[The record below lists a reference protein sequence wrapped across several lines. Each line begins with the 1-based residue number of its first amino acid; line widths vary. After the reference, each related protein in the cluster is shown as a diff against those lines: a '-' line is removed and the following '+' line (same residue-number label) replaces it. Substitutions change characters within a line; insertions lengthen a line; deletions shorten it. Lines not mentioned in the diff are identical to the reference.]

1 MEEKTYPQYDD
12 LNYDDLMTAFS
23 RLDTRV
29 KGEAMYGDDPIVITN
44 LKSELDYVKNLMK
57 HREIV
62 SNLRE
67 SLDEIE
73 GLRKQET
80 TFTEGNDGIV
90 DISGSET
97 PLRVA
102 FVGDPNN
109 VLPDVLDAFNES
121 FDADWDEI
129 EARLEKL
136 KKFSEDRLTA
146 NKKRDFENQVERVQA
161 VARVIKG
168 KEGLVLDPKNKYVRE
183 LIKRS
188 SVRTLKDGT
197 EVLVFRSE
205 QGIDKSGTQIMKRGK
220 TKNLVYSKDSPALR
234 EYKNLIKKIKEV
246 PTNPDNI
253 IGSDEETREIP
264 QFDESSEEYADRE
277 NIELIDISAQL
288 GDLPGL
294 TMQENNELR
303 GVLNPPDGSSI
314 EGRTGPNGVLQVQAD
329 YFNEA
334 IGETVERSTSA
345 EGTTEYNSLIERIDS
360 LKEARDRTLE
370 QRTVEEAREAQL
382 EDISRLRRFVK
393 WLGEEKVGLV
403 GIAVSTASLIT
414 ALLIHA
420 GGAIVKTAKV
430 TGKVAKAL
438 ANLAKKAGPILV
450 PILNTIATALS
461 WGAKGITCKLAM
473 EEHQEEYD
481 DQKMEELN
489 EKYPNYEEMDIE
501 TLDSKLPYLDKDLRE
516 SETTEETQD
525 INEEINYVQELRRRK
540 MLSEDLTREQLAEK
554 FPDLSNLSYDD
565 LMDRRDRLLNEIILS
580 NLDEDSFKEKSEELR
595 YVRMLSNDYQRESN
609 LNKLLN
615 LRDKVKKRDLI
626 KRDDR
631 RRLQRLRLW
640 ARENAGILSA
650 VLISSSA
657 VIIGLVASTRNILW
671 KVGDTTE
678 KLDKRISEL
687 VNNQVELPP
696 VFQKIADGVELAAD
710 NIWVIIVCAAVVLL
724 YKYN

>member
-1 MEEKTYPQYDD
+1 MEEVEKSYPQYDNLD
-12 LNYDDLMTAFS
+12 YDDLTTAFS
-23 RLDTRV
+23 RLDTEV
-29 KGEAMYGDDPIVITN
+29 KGEAMYGDDPIVLTD
-44 LKSELDYVKNLMK
+44 LKSELDYVKNLMER
-57 HREIV
+57 REI
-62 SNLRE
+62 E
-67 SLDEIE
+67 
-73 GLRKQET
+73 ET
-80 TFTEGNDGIV
+80 TFTEGNDGTV
-90 DISGSET
+90 NISGPSGSTTVPE
-97 PLRVA
+97 VN
-102 FVGDPNN
+102 FVEDPNN
-109 VLPDVLDAFNES
+109 VLPDVLEAFDES
-121 FDADWDEI
+121 FDANWDEI
-129 EARLEKL
+129 KDRLEKL
-136 KKFSEDRLTA
+136 NKISTED
-146 NKKRDFENQVERVQA
+146 KKRDFENQ
-161 VARVIKG
+161 
-168 KEGLVLDPKNKYVRE
+168 N
-183 LIKRS
+183 
-188 SVRTLKDGT
+188 
-197 EVLVFRSE
+197 
-205 QGIDKSGTQIMKRGK
+205 
-220 TKNLVYSKDSPALR
+220 SPALR
-234 EYKNLIKKIKEV
+234 EYKDLIKKIKEV

-253 IGSDEETREIP
+253 IGSDEDTREEP
-264 QFDESSEEYADRE
+264 QFDTSDEEYASRE
-277 NIELIDISAQL
+277 NIELIDISAKL

-314 EGRTGPNGVLQVQAD
+314 EGRTGPGGALQIQAD

-334 IGETVERSTSA
+334 INETVKQAGSA
-345 EGTTEYNSLIERIDS
+345 KGTTEYNALIERIDS

-370 QRTVEEAREAQL
+370 QRVVEEAREAQL
-382 EDISRLRRFVK
+382 EDISRLRKFIDWVGK
-393 WLGEEKVGLV
+393 EKVGLV

-420 GGAIVKTAKV
+420 RGAIVKTAKA

-438 ANLAKKAGPILV
+438 ANLAKKAGPIIV

-461 WGAKGITCKLAM
+461 WGARGIACKLAM

-481 DQKMEELN
+481 DRRMEELR

-501 TLDSKLPYLDKDLRE
+501 TLDSELPYLDKDLRE

-565 LMDRRDRLLNEIILS
+565 LMDRGDRLLNELILS
-580 NLDEDSFKEKSEELR
+580 DLDENSFKEKSEELR

-640 ARENAGILSA
+640 AREKAGILSA

-671 KVGDTTE
+671 KVGDTTG
-678 KLDKRISEL
+678 KLDKKISEL
-687 VNNQVELPP
+687 VSHQIELPP
-696 VFQKIADGVELAAD
+696 IFQKIADGVELAAD
-710 NIWVIIVCAAVVLL
+710 NIWIIIVCAAAVLL
-724 YKYN
+724 YQLR

>member
-1 MEEKTYPQYDD
+1 
-12 LNYDDLMTAFS
+12 
-23 RLDTRV
+23 
-29 KGEAMYGDDPIVITN
+29 MYGDDPIVITN
-44 LKSELDYVKNLMK
+44 FKSELDYVKNLME
-57 HREIV
+57 RRAIA
-62 SNLRE
+62 
-67 SLDEIE
+67 
-73 GLRKQET
+73 ET
-80 TFTEGNDGIV
+80 TFTEGNDGTV
-90 DISGSET
+90 NISGPSGSTTVPE
-97 PLRVA
+97 VN
-102 FVGDPNN
+102 FVEDPNN

-136 KKFSEDRLTA
+136 KKFSEDQLTA

-161 VARVIKG
+161 VTRVIKG
-168 KEGLVLDPKNKYVRE
+168 KEGLILDPRNKYVRE

-220 TKNLVYSKDSPALR
+220 TNIPVYSKDSPALK
-234 EYKNLIKKIKEV
+234 EYKDLLKKIKEV
-246 PTNPDNI
+246 PMNPDNI
-253 IGSDEETREIP
+253 IASDESIYEDTKEET
-264 QFDESSEEYADRE
+264 QFDTSDEEYADRE
-277 NIELIDISAQL
+277 NIELIDISAKL

-314 EGRTGPNGVLQVQAD
+314 EGRTGPNGALQIQAD

-334 IGETVERSTSA
+334 INETMKRAASVEGVTQ
-345 EGTTEYNSLIERIDS
+345 YNALIERIDS

-370 QRTVEEAREAQL
+370 QRVVEEAREAQL
-382 EDISRLRRFVK
+382 EDISRLRRFIDWVGK
-393 WLGEEKVGLV
+393 EKVGLAE
-403 GIAVSTASLIT
+403 IAVSTASLIT

-420 GGAIVKTAKV
+420 RGAIVKTAKV

-461 WGAKGITCKLAM
+461 WGAKGIACKLAM

-481 DQKMEELN
+481 DQRMEELK
-489 EKYPNYEEMDIE
+489 EKYPDYEEMDIE
-501 TLDSKLPYLDKDLRE
+501 TLDSELPYLDKDLRE

-540 MLSEDLTREQLAEK
+540 MLSEDLPREQLAEK

-565 LMDRRDRLLNEIILS
+565 LMDRGDRLLNELILS
-580 NLDEDSFKEKSEELR
+580 DLDENSFKEKSEELR

-671 KVGDTTE
+671 KVGDTTG

-687 VNNQVELPP
+687 VNNQIKLPP

-710 NIWVIIVCAAVVLL
+710 NIWIIIICAAAVLL
-724 YKYN
+724 YTYS

>member
-1 MEEKTYPQYDD
+1 
-12 LNYDDLMTAFS
+12 
-23 RLDTRV
+23 
-29 KGEAMYGDDPIVITN
+29 MYGSDPIVITD
-44 LKSELDYVKNLMK
+44 LKSELDYVKDLMER
-57 HREIV
+57 REI
-62 SNLRE
+62 E
-67 SLDEIE
+67 
-73 GLRKQET
+73 ET
-80 TFTEGNDGIV
+80 TFTEGNDGTV
-90 DISGSET
+90 NISGPSGSTTVPE
-97 PLRVA
+97 VN
-102 FVGDPNN
+102 FVEDPNN

-121 FDADWDEI
+121 FNADWDEI

-136 KKFSEDRLTA
+136 NKISTE
-146 NKKRDFENQVERVQA
+146 NKKRDFGNQVERVQA
-161 VARVIKG
+161 VTRVIKG
-168 KEGLVLDPKNKYVRE
+168 KEGLILDPRNRYVRE

-188 SVRTLKDGT
+188 SVKTLKDGT

-205 QGIDKSGTQIMKRGK
+205 QGINKSGTQIMKRGFSDK
-220 TKNLVYSKDSPALR
+220 PVYSKASPALR
-234 EYKNLIKKIKEV
+234 EYKDLIKKIKKV
-246 PTNPDNI
+246 PTNPDDI
-253 IGSDEETREIP
+253 IESEEP
-264 QFDESSEEYADRE
+264 QFDGSDEEYADRE
-277 NIELIDISAQL
+277 NIELIDISAKL

-294 TMQENNELR
+294 TMQKNNELR

-314 EGRTGPNGVLQVQAD
+314 EGRTGPNGALQIEAD

-334 IGETVERSTSA
+334 IGETVERATSA
-345 EGTTEYNSLIERIDS
+345 EGTTEYNSLLERIDS

-382 EDISRLRRFVK
+382 EDISRLRRFIDWVGK
-393 WLGEEKVGLV
+393 EKVGLV

-420 GGAIVKTAKV
+420 RGAIVKTGKA

-450 PILNTIATALS
+450 PILNAVATALS
-461 WGAKGITCKLAM
+461 WGAKGIACKLAM

-481 DQKMEELN
+481 DQKMEELK

-501 TLDSKLPYLDKDLRE
+501 ALDSELPYLDKDLRE

-525 INEEINYVQELRRRK
+525 INEEINYIQELRRRK
-540 MLSEDLTREQLAEK
+540 ILTEDLTREQLAEK

-565 LMDRRDRLLNEIILS
+565 LIDRGDRLLNELILS

-631 RRLQRLRLW
+631 RRLQVMGKGECRH
-640 ARENAGILSA
+640 
-650 VLISSSA
+650 LISCSNF
-657 VIIGLVASTRNILW
+657 L
-671 KVGDTTE
+671 
-678 KLDKRISEL
+678 ISC
-687 VNNQVELPP
+687 NHRTGSIN
-696 VFQKIADGVELAAD
+696 
-710 NIWVIIVCAAVVLL
+710 
-724 YKYN
+724 

>member
-1 MEEKTYPQYDD
+1 M
-12 LNYDDLMTAFS
+12 
-23 RLDTRV
+23 
-29 KGEAMYGDDPIVITN
+29 KGEAMYGDDPIVITD
-44 LKSELDYVKNLMK
+44 LKSELDYVKNLME
-57 HREIV
+57 RRAIA
-62 SNLRE
+62 
-67 SLDEIE
+67 
-73 GLRKQET
+73 ET
-80 TFTEGNDGIV
+80 TFTEGNDGTV
-90 DISGSET
+90 NISGPSGSTTVPE
-97 PLRVA
+97 VN
-102 FVGDPNN
+102 FVEDPNN
-109 VLPDVLDAFNES
+109 LLPDVLDAFNES

-136 KKFSEDRLTA
+136 NKISTA

-161 VARVIKG
+161 VTRVIK
-168 KEGLVLDPKNKYVRE
+168 
-183 LIKRS
+183 
-188 SVRTLKDGT
+188 

-220 TKNLVYSKDSPALR
+220 TRKPVYSKDSPALR
-234 EYKNLIKKIKEV
+234 EYKDLLKKIKEV

-253 IGSDEETREIP
+253 IGSDKSIYEDTKEEP
-264 QFDESSEEYADRE
+264 QFDSSDEEYADRE
-277 NIELIDISAQL
+277 NIELIDISAKL

-314 EGRTGPNGVLQVQAD
+314 EGRTGPNGALQIQAD

-334 IGETVERSTSA
+334 IGETVERATEA
-345 EGTTEYNSLIERIDS
+345 EGTTEYNSLLERIDS
-360 LKEARDRTLE
+360 LKEARDMTLE

-382 EDISRLRRFVK
+382 KDINRLRRFIDWVGK
-393 WLGEEKVGLV
+393 EKVGLV

-414 ALLIHA
+414 AILIHA
-420 GGAIVKTAKV
+420 RGAIVKTAKA

-450 PILNTIATALS
+450 PILNAIATALS

-481 DQKMEELN
+481 DRRMEELR

-501 TLDSKLPYLDKDLRE
+501 TLDGELPYLDKDLRE

-540 MLSEDLTREQLAEK
+540 ILSEDLTREQLAEK
-554 FPDLSNLSYDD
+554 FPDLSKLSNDD
-565 LMDRRDRLLNEIILS
+565 LMDRGDRLLNELILS

-640 ARENAGILSA
+640 VRENAGILSA
-650 VLISSSA
+650 VIISSLA
-657 VIIGLVASTRNILW
+657 IIIGLVATRNILW

-687 VNNQVELPP
+687 VNNQIELPP
-696 VFQKIADGVELAAD
+696 IFQKIADGVELAAD
-710 NIWVIIVCAAVVLL
+710 NIWIIIVCAAAAAALL
-724 YKYN
+724 YKYQLR

>member
-1 MEEKTYPQYDD
+1 MVDFNDYNDIELEETEKTYPQYDD
-12 LNYDDLMTAFS
+12 LNYDDLTTAFS

-29 KGEAMYGDDPIVITN
+29 RGEAMYGDDPIVITN
-44 LKSELDYVKNLMK
+44 LKSELDYVKNLMER
-57 HREIV
+57 HAIA
-62 SNLRE
+62 
-67 SLDEIE
+67 
-73 GLRKQET
+73 ET
-80 TFTEGNDGIV
+80 TFTEGNDDTV
-90 DISGSET
+90 NISGPSGST
-97 PLRVA
+97 TVPGVD
-102 FVGDPNN
+102 FVEDPNN

-129 EARLEKL
+129 EARLE
-136 KKFSEDRLTA
+136 RLNKISTA

-168 KEGLVLDPKNKYVRE
+168 KEGLILDPKNKYVRE

-220 TKNLVYSKDSPALR
+220 TGKPVYSKNSIALR
-234 EYKNLIKKIKEV
+234 EYKDLLKKIKEV
-246 PTNPDNI
+246 PMNPDNI
-253 IGSDEETREIP
+253 IGSDESIYKDTREEP
-264 QFDESSEEYADRE
+264 QFDESSEEYADRK

-314 EGRTGPNGVLQVQAD
+314 EGRTGPNGALQIQAD

-334 IGETVERSTSA
+334 IGETVERATSA
-345 EGTTEYNSLIERIDS
+345 EGTTEYNSLLERIDS

-382 EDISRLRRFVK
+382 EDISRLRRFIDWVGK
-393 WLGEEKVGLV
+393 EKVGLV

-420 GGAIVKTAKV
+420 RGAIVKTAKA

-461 WGAKGITCKLAM
+461 WGAKGIACKLTM
-473 EEHQEEYD
+473 EEYD
-481 DQKMEELN
+481 NRRTEELN
-489 EKYPNYEEMDIE
+489 EKYPNYEE
-501 TLDSKLPYLDKDLRE
+501 TPDSELPYLDNDLRE
-516 SETTEETQD
+516 SETPEETQ
-525 INEEINYVQELRRRK
+525 EINYVQ
-540 MLSEDLTREQLAEK
+540 DLTREQLAEK

-565 LMDRRDRLLNEIILS
+565 LMDRGDRLLNELILS
-580 NLDEDSFKEKSEELR
+580 DLDEHSFKEKSEELR

-657 VIIGLVASTRNILW
+657 VIIGLVASTRNIMW

-687 VNNQVELPP
+687 VNNRIELPP
-696 VFQKIADGVELAAD
+696 IFQKIAGGVELAAD
-710 NIWVIIVCAAVVLL
+710 NIWIIIVCAAVVLL

>member
-1 MEEKTYPQYDD
+1 
-12 LNYDDLMTAFS
+12 
-23 RLDTRV
+23 
-29 KGEAMYGDDPIVITN
+29 MYGDDPIVLTD
-44 LKSELDYVKNLMK
+44 LKSELDYVKNLMER
-57 HREIV
+57 REI
-62 SNLRE
+62 E
-67 SLDEIE
+67 
-73 GLRKQET
+73 ET
-80 TFTEGNDGIV
+80 TFTEGNDGTV
-90 DISGSET
+90 NISGPSGSTTT
-97 PLRVA
+97 PGVD
-102 FVGDPNN
+102 FVEDPNN

-136 KKFSEDRLTA
+136 NKISTE

-161 VARVIKG
+161 VTRVIKG
-168 KEGLVLDPKNKYVRE
+168 KEGLILDPRNRYVRE

-188 SVRTLKDGT
+188 SVRTLRDGT

-205 QGIDKSGTQIMKRGK
+205 QGIDKSGTQIFKRGK
-220 TKNLVYSKDSPALR
+220 TSKLVYSKNSTALR
-234 EYKNLIKKIKEV
+234 EYKELIKKIKEV

-253 IGSDEETREIP
+253 IGSDEDTREEP
-264 QFDESSEEYADRE
+264 QFDSSDEEYADRE
-277 NIELIDISAQL
+277 NIELIDISARL

-314 EGRTGPNGVLQVQAD
+314 EGRTGPNGALQIQAD

-334 IGETVERSTSA
+334 INETVKQAGSV
-345 EGTTEYNSLIERIDS
+345 EGVTEYNALIERIDS

-370 QRTVEEAREAQL
+370 QRVVEEAREAQL
-382 EDISRLRRFVK
+382 EDISRLRKFIDWVGK
-393 WLGEEKVGLV
+393 EKVGLV

-420 GGAIVKTAKV
+420 RGAIVKTVKT
-430 TGKVAKAL
+430 TGMVAKAL

-450 PILNTIATALS
+450 PILNAVATALS
-461 WGAKGITCKLAM
+461 WGAKGIACKVAM
-473 EEHQEEYD
+473 EKYQEKYD
-481 DQKMEELN
+481 DQRMEELR
-489 EKYPNYEEMDIE
+489 EKYPDYEEMDTE
-501 TLDSKLPYLDKDLRE
+501 TLDDELLYLDKDLME
-516 SETTEETQD
+516 SETAEETQD
-525 INEEINYVQELRRRK
+525 INEEINYVLELRRRREVPGEDQGEDP
-540 MLSEDLTREQLAEK
+540 SEDLTREQLAEK
-554 FPDLSNLSYDD
+554 FPDLFNLSYDE
-565 LMDRRDRLLNEIILS
+565 LMDRGDRLLNELILS
-580 NLDEDSFKEKSEELR
+580 SLDEEDFKEKSEELR

-657 VIIGLVASTRNILW
+657 IIIGLVASTRNILW
-671 KVGDTTE
+671 KVGDTTG

-687 VNNQVELPP
+687 VNNQIELPP

-710 NIWVIIVCAAVVLL
+710 NIWIIIVCAAAVLL
-724 YKYN
+724 YIYS